1 MERKYSIIKSMLL
14 SYDNDYK
21 DPVNH
26 ANHLEQII
34 NESQLMKQLKDVDYY
49 MCDEDKL
56 LQYVVQYSKLI
67 DEQPLQ
73 LLNVYRY
80 RLIQT
85 QDSLLA
91 VLRLINQELMD
102 CNSIDSELNDIVEDH
117 FTIDVNMLHNIRRMV
132 Q

>member
-1 MERKYSIIKSMLL
+1 MADKYSIIKSMLM

-21 DPVNH
+21 DSVDH
-26 ANHLEQII
+26 ANHLEQIL
-34 NESQLMKQLKDVDYY
+34 NESDLMKQLKDVDYY

-73 LLNVYRY
+73 LLSVYRH

-91 VLRLINQELMD
+91 VLRLINKELMD
-102 CNSIDSELNDIVEDH
+102 CNMIDSELNDIVEDT
-117 FTIDVNMLHNIRRMV
+117 FAINDNMLDNITRTVR
-132 Q
+132 